1 MQNTTPPTIPT
12 SPGLTKRRVGRFYL
26 TSELG
31 KGSNGAVFLGHDPVI
46 DRDVAIK
53 TLSLTSTPGLA
64 EKKQR
69 EQQFINEARAAGR
82 LSHPN
87 IVTIYDASSEGGT
100 TFIAMEFLQGQDLR
114 EALASGRRFESLE
127 TANIVSKVAGA
138 LAYAHENGVI
148 HRDIKP
154 ANIFILPNNQPKVVD
169 FGIARAP
176 NRILSDQANPEQTLF
191 NNNILGTPNYM
202 SPEQALGQQVTA
214 ATDVYSLGAV
224 MYEMLTQQKP
234 FQGQNI
240 DKLLQQIAHK
250 TPKFPSELS
259 SNIPVALSNIVM
271 KAMQKDPADRYASAA
286 EMGEALDKF
295 LERDKRL
302 KRKRG
307 RPSDSLAT
315 DIQEQAP
322 ERGTLFWLSC
332 AAVVVAVLAVTANFW
347 LKIVPH

>member
-1 MQNTTPPTIPT
+1 MQNTIPPNPST
-12 SPGLTKRRVGRFYL
+12 SPGLSKRRVGRFYL

-53 TLSLTSTPGLA
+53 VLATTPGLA
-64 EKKQR
+64 DKKQR

-114 EALASGRRFESLE
+114 EALATGKRFDSIE
-127 TANIVSKVAGA
+127 TANVIIKVASA
-138 LAYAHENGVI
+138 LAYAHDNGVI

-176 NRILSDQANPEQTLF
+176 NRILSDQANPEHTLF
-191 NNNILGTPNYM
+191 HNNILGTPNYM
-202 SPEQALGQQVTA
+202 SPEQAMGQQVNAT
-214 ATDVYSLGAV
+214 TDVYSLGAV

-250 TPKFPSELS
+250 TPKPPAEVM
-259 SNIPVALSNIVM
+259 PTVPATLSNIVM
-271 KAMQKDPADRYASAA
+271 KAMQKNPADR
-286 EMGEALDKF
+286 
-295 LERDKRL
+295 
-302 KRKRG
+302 
-307 RPSDSLAT
+307 
-315 DIQEQAP
+315 
-322 ERGTLFWLSC
+322 
-332 AAVVVAVLAVTANFW
+332 
-347 LKIVPH
+347 

>member
-1 MQNTTPPTIPT
+1 MQNTTLPNMPA
-12 SPGLTKRRVGRFYL
+12 SPGLSKRRVGRFYL

-53 TLSLTSTPGLA
+53 TLATTPGLA
-64 EKKQR
+64 DKKQR

-100 TFIAMEFLQGQDLR
+100 SFIAMEFLQGQDLR
-114 EALASGRRFESLE
+114 EALAAGRRFDSIE
-127 TANIVSKVAGA
+127 TANIVSKVASA

-176 NRILSDQANPEQTLF
+176 NRILSDQAKPEQTLF

-202 SPEQALGQQVTA
+202 SPEQAMGQQVADT
-214 ATDVYSLGAV
+214 TDVYSLGAV

-250 TPKFPSELS
+250 TPKAPSEL
-259 SNIPVALSNIVM
+259 NPGVPTALSSIVM
-271 KAMQKDPADRYASAA
+271 KAMQKNPADRYASAA
-286 EMGEALDKF
+286 EMGQALDKF

-307 RPSDSLAT
+307 RPADDSRGRQVHT
-315 DIQEQAP
+315 T
-322 ERGTLFWLSC
+322 ERGSLFWLSC
-332 AAVVVAVLAVTANFW
+332 AAVIVALVAVVANVW
-347 LKIVPH
+347 LKLIPH

>member
-1 MQNTTPPTIPT
+1 MQNTTPPNIPT
-12 SPGLTKRRVGRFYL
+12 TPGLSKRRVGRFYL

-31 KGSNGAVFLGHDPVI
+31 KGSNGSVFLGHDPII

-53 TLSLTSTPGLA
+53 TLATTPGLA
-64 EKKQR
+64 DKKQR

-114 EALASGRRFESLE
+114 QALASGRRFDSIE
-127 TANIVSKVAGA
+127 TVNIITKVASA

-154 ANIFILPNNQPKVVD
+154 GNIFILPNNQPKVVD

-176 NRILSDQANPEQTLF
+176 NRILFDQANPEHTLF

-202 SPEQALGQQVTA
+202 SPEQAMGQQVTA

-250 TPKFPSELS
+250 TPKSPSELS
-259 SNIPVALSNIVM
+259 PNVPAALTAIVT
-271 KAMQKDPADRYASAA
+271 KAMQKNPAERYASAA
-286 EMGEALDKF
+286 EMGQALDKF

-307 RPSDSLAT
+307 RPAGDANG
-315 DIQEQAP
+315 IQEQAP
-322 ERGTLFWLSC
+322 ERSSLFWLSC
-332 AAVVVAVLAVTANFW
+332 IAVVVALVAVAANFW
-347 LKIVPH
+347 LKVVPH

>member
-1 MQNTTPPTIPT
+1 MQNTTPPNLPT
-12 SPGLTKRRVGRFYL
+12 SPGLSKRRVGRFYL

-31 KGSNGAVFLGHDPVI
+31 KGSNGTVFLGHDPVI

-53 TLSLTSTPGLA
+53 TLASTPGIA
-64 EKKQR
+64 DKKQR

-114 EALASGRRFESLE
+114 EALAAGKRFDSIE
-127 TANIVSKVAGA
+127 TVNIVVKVASA
-138 LAYAHENGVI
+138 LSYAHENGVI

-154 ANIFILPNNQPKVVD
+154 ANIFILPNKQPKVVD

-176 NRILSDQANPEQTLF
+176 NRILADQANPEHTLF

-202 SPEQALGQQVTA
+202 SPEQATGQQVTA
-214 ATDVYSLGAV
+214 TTDVYSLGAV

-250 TPKFPSELS
+250 TPKAPSELS
-259 SNIPVALSNIVM
+259 PNVPVTLSNIVM
-271 KAMQKDPADRYASAA
+271 KAMQKNPTDRYASAA
-286 EMGEALDKF
+286 EMEQALEKF

-307 RPSDSLAT
+307 RSADETRGKPEPSA
-315 DIQEQAP
+315 
-322 ERGTLFWLSC
+322 ERSSLFWLSC
-332 AAVVVAVLAVTANFW
+332 VAVAVALLAVVANVW
-347 LKIVPH
+347 LKSVPP

>member
-1 MQNTTPPTIPT
+1 MQNTTPPNLPS
-12 SPGLTKRRVGRFYL
+12 SPALSKRRVGRFYL

-53 TLSLTSTPGLA
+53 TLASTPGIA
-64 EKKQR
+64 DKKQR

-114 EALASGRRFESLE
+114 EALAGGKRFDSIE
-127 TANIVSKVAGA
+127 TANIVVKVASA
-138 LAYAHENGVI
+138 LSYAHENGVI

-154 ANIFILPNNQPKVVD
+154 ANIFILPNKQPKVVD

-176 NRILSDQANPEQTLF
+176 NRILADQANPEHTLF

-202 SPEQALGQQVTA
+202 SPEQATGQQVTA
-214 ATDVYSLGAV
+214 TTDVYSLGAV

-250 TPKFPSELS
+250 TPKTPSELS
-259 SNIPVALSNIVM
+259 PNVPTTLSNIVM
-271 KAMQKDPADRYASAA
+271 KAMQKNPADRYASAA
-286 EMGEALDKF
+286 EMEQALEKF

-307 RPSDSLAT
+307 RAADDTRGKP
-315 DIQEQAP
+315 EQAAD
-322 ERGTLFWLSC
+322 RSSLFWLSC
-332 AAVVVAVLAVTANFW
+332 AAVVVALLAVAANVW
-347 LKIVPH
+347 LKWVPQ

>member
-1 MQNTTPPTIPT
+1 MQNTSPNLPT
-12 SPGLTKRRVGRFYL
+12 SPGLSKRRVGRFYL

-53 TLSLTSTPGLA
+53 TLASTPGLA
-64 EKKQR
+64 DKKQR

-114 EALASGRRFESLE
+114 EALATGRRFDSIV
-127 TANIVSKVAGA
+127 TANIISKVAAA
-138 LAYAHENGVI
+138 LNYAHENGVI

-176 NRILSDQANPEQTLF
+176 NRVLSDQAHPEHTLF

-202 SPEQALGQQVTA
+202 SPEQAMGQQVTA

-250 TPKFPSELS
+250 TPKAPSELGL
-259 SNIPVALSNIVM
+259 NIPAALSNIVM
-271 KAMQKDPADRYASAA
+271 KAMQKNPVDRYASAA
-286 EMGEALDKF
+286 EMGQALDKF

-307 RPSDSLAT
+307 RPADNSN
-315 DIQEQAP
+315 EKQAQTS
-322 ERGTLFWLSC
+322 ERSALFWLSW
-332 AAVVVAVLAVTANFW
+332 AAVVVAMLAVAANLW
-347 LKIVPH
+347 LKAVPY

>member
-1 MQNTTPPTIPT
+1 MTSNT
-12 SPGLTKRRVGRFYL
+12 SPPIVPTAPGLAKRRVGRFYL

-31 KGSNGAVFLGHDPVI
+31 KGSNGAVYLGHDPVI

-53 TLSLTSTPGLA
+53 TLTAATGMA
-64 EKKQR
+64 DRKQR

-114 EALASGRRFESLE
+114 EQLADGKRFDILE
-127 TANIVSKVAGA
+127 TARIVSRVASA

-154 ANIFILPNNQPKVVD
+154 ANIFILPNKQPKVVD

-176 NRILSDQANPEQTLF
+176 NRILSDQAHPEQTLF

-202 SPEQALGQQVTA
+202 SPEQATGQQVTA
-214 ATDVYSLGAV
+214 LTDVYSLGAV

-234 FQGQNI
+234 FQAPDI
-240 DKLLQQIAHK
+240 DKLLQQIAQK
-250 TPKFPSELS
+250 IPKAPSEIS
-259 SNIPVALSNIVM
+259 ANVPVSLSNIVM
-271 KAMQKDPADRYASAA
+271 KAMQKNPAARYASAA
-286 EMGEALDKF
+286 EMELALEKF
-295 LERDKRL
+295 LSRDKRL
-302 KRKRG
+302 KRKRLINRDTESRDDG
-307 RPSDSLAT
+307 TKSG
-315 DIQEQAP
+315 EK
-322 ERGTLFWLSC
+322 GTLFWLSC
-332 AAVVVAVLAVTANFW
+332 CAVAVA
-347 LKIVPH
+347 IVIVLIKGPWFK